1 MHVYIHIMLSDPV
14 HKTSL
19 RDCHFMGEKPPIIK
33 LLEHCFLS
41 TSFAV

>member
-1 MHVYIHIMLSDPV
+1 MQVYIHIMLSGPV

-19 RDCHFMGEKPPIIK
+19 RDCHFMEKK
-33 LLEHCFLS
+33 TQLLNYWNTAILS